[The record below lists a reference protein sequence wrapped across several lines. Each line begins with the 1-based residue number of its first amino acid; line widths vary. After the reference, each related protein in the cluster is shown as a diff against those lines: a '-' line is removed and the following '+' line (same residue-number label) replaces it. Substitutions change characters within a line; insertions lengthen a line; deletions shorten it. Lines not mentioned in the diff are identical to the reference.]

1 MVIALMVGWKWIF
14 RIPLIIFWI
23 IAICLS
29 LTPWGFLTQLCT
41 EHVTTSIGLIF
52 FTLYFLVYP
61 LVSPF
66 FPKIKSAG
74 GEVMERSTKI
84 LVLLVL
90 ICIAVMVVAI
100 VAPGSV
106 TEFGETSIL
115 APVISGWNGLVNAV
129 DAQRASFMLAG
140 GLIGGLAIALIIKKV
155 DIPKK
160 LRMVT
165 GKPNPTPVYNQV
177 PAYVP
182 PTSVASAPVYT
193 TPTQPVQ
200 APVYK
205 AEEEV

>member
-14 RIPLIIFWI
+14 RIPLILFWT

-29 LTPWGFLTQLCT
+29 FTQWGFLTQLCT

-84 LVLLVL
+84 LVFLVL
-90 ICIAVMVVAI
+90 ILAAVIVVAL
-100 VAPGSV
+100 VAPGEV
-106 TEFGETSIL
+106 TKFGETSIL
-115 APVISGWNGLVNAV
+115 APMVAGWNGLVNTI

-140 GLIGGLAIALIIKKV
+140 GLVGGLAIALILKKI

-160 LRMVT
+160 IRMVT
-165 GKPNPTPVYNQV
+165 GKPNPTPTYNQV

-182 PTSVASAPVYT
+182 PTPVANQPVYT
-193 TPTQPVQ
+193 PPPPP
-200 APVYK
+200 AYK
-205 AEEEV
+205 EEEV